1 MWQRFSRLA
10 PLLCLPFL
18 AATAP
23 SAARAALA
31 VPMVLQVGSNTAV
44 EIDASANG
52 AAVMNNPET
61 GTTTFMGSMAV
72 KMNPDDSESP
82 TWSYMWNIMVN
93 PDPFIQAT
101 LTFTNPMASALTF
114 SATLT
119 LPVSPTWTSASVI
132 SGNVNLLL
140 TDNDGDGATAQ
151 TTGGPLYDGLI
162 DGVGVAPLM
171 GHPTQLFAPGG
182 GGGGGTGTSSTS
194 FGPTTI
200 GTGVG
205 ASIGITNVFS
215 LSGNDTL
222 QITERFEA
230 VPVPEPASM
239 ALVGSAL
246 IGTLGVVRRRRA

>member
-1 MWQRFSRLA
+1 MWQRLSRLA
-10 PLLCLPFL
+10 PLFCLPFL
-18 AATAP
+18 AAIVP
-23 SAARAALA
+23 SAAGAALA

-44 EIDASANG
+44 EMDASANG
-52 AAVMNNPET
+52 ATVIEDPST
-61 GTTTFMGSMAV
+61 GTTTFMGSMDV
-72 KMNPDDSESP
+72 KMMPGNPDSL
-82 TWSYMWNIMVN
+82 TWSYMWNIMVD

-101 LTFTNPMASALTF
+101 LTFTNPTASTLTF

-132 SGNVNLLL
+132 SGHINLLL
-140 TDNDGDGATAQ
+140 TDNNADGATAQ
-151 TTGGPLYDGLI
+151 TTTGVPLYNGLI

-171 GHPTQLFAPGG
+171 GDPTLLFAPGG
-182 GGGGGTGTSSTS
+182 GGGTGSSSTS

-205 ASIGITNVFS
+205 ASIGITNVFT

-222 QITERFEA
+222 RITERFEA

-246 IGTLGVVRRRRA
+246 IGTLGVVRRRRT